1 MHLPKLLLTAALAAL
16 AILPHRA
23 AAQGGDPFGGKLFP
37 PDLIMTNADAI
48 GLSQEQREGIRDLVE
63 AVQPRFTEM
72 QQQLKGEVDALRKL
86 IEQAEPDQAA
96 VLAQFDKLND
106 REKEIKRA
114 QLTMLLDLRKKLTE
128 DQRTKLAQLRP
139 QQPQAGPGGGIPQSL
154 RDKMERVKAAA
165 TKWQSEGRDVAP
177 VAQIMQQFEATMRAG
192 KPQEAEAVLDQALKI
207 LEGGK

>member
-1 MHLPKLLLTAALAAL
+1 MHFHRLLFIAAIAAL
-16 AILPHRA
+16 AIVPHRA

-37 PDLIMTNADAI
+37 PDLIMNNADAL
-48 GLSQEQREGIRDLVE
+48 GLSQEQREGIRDLVQ
-63 AVQPRFTEM
+63 AAQPRFGEM
-72 QQQLKGEVDALRKL
+72 QQQLKDEVDALRKL
-86 IEQAEPDQAA
+86 IDQAEPDQTA

-139 QQPQAGPGGGIPQSL
+139 QQPQGGPAAVPQSL
-154 RDKMERVKAAA
+154 RDKMERVKTAAA
-165 TKWQSEGRDVAP
+165 KWQSEGRDVAP

-192 KPQEAEAVLDQALKI
+192 KPQEAEGVLDQALKV
-207 LEGGK
+207 LEGK

>member
-1 MHLPKLLLTAALAAL
+1 MHLHKSLLIAALAAL
-16 AILPHRA
+16 ALLPYRA

-37 PDLIMTNADAI
+37 PDLIMNNADAI
-48 GLSQEQREGIRDLVE
+48 GLSQEQREGIRDLVQG
-63 AVQPRFTEM
+63 VQTHFGEM
-72 QQQLKGEVDALRKL
+72 QQQLKDEVDALRKL
-86 IEQAEPDQAA
+86 IEQPEPDQAA

-139 QQPQAGPGGGIPQSL
+139 QQPQAGPGGVPQAI

-165 TKWQSEGRDVAP
+165 NKWQGEGRDVAP

-207 LEGGK
+207 LESGK